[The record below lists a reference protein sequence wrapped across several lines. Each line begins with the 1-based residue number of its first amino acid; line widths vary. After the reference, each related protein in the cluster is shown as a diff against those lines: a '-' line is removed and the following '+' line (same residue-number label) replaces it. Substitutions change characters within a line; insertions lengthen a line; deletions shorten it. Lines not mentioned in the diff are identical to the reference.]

1 MSRVFGPAKARAT
14 VKTTITAKA
23 KNPGHVIIMCSLVLL
38 CMFCV
43 FLRIFVRFCMV
54 LHVFACFW
62 WFLCSRGDLGRS
74 WGTLG
79 HSRVDLGRSWDALG
93 RSWGALGSSW
103 GAPGRSWGAL
113 GRSWGALGAMLALS
127 CKKTSKQSKR
137 IRKFG
142 FNLGGKMEPKS
153 LKIDVKS
160 QYVFR
165 HLFFT
170 IFFNFS
176 LILEV
181 EFRWFFDGFLD
192 LKRKRRFCK
201 N

>member
-14 VKTTITAKA
+14 VKTNITAKA
-23 KNPGHVIIMCSLVLL
+23 KNPGRVIIMCSLVLL

-127 CKKTSKQSKR
+127 CKKTSKNHEKTA
-137 IRKFG
+137 KFEP
-142 FNLGGKMEPKS
+142 NLGGKMEPKS

>member
-14 VKTTITAKA
+14 VKTNITAKA
-23 KNPGHVIIMCSLVLL
+23 KNPGRVIIMCSLVLL

-54 LHVFACFW
+54 FHVFACFW
-62 WFLCSRGDLGRS
+62 LFLCSRGDLGRS

-127 CKKTSKQSKR
+127 CKKTSKNHEKTA
-137 IRKFG
+137 KFEP
-142 FNLGGKMEPKS
+142 NLGGKMEPKS

>member
-14 VKTTITAKA
+14 VKTNITAKA
-23 KNPGHVIIMCSLVLL
+23 KNPGRVIIMCSLVLL

-54 LHVFACFW
+54 FHVFACFW
-62 WFLCSRGDLGRS
+62 LFLCSRGDLGRS

-113 GRSWGALGAMLALS
+113 GAMLALS
-127 CKKTSKQSKR
+127 CKKTSKNHEKTA
-137 IRKFG
+137 KFEP
-142 FNLGGKMEPKS
+142 NLGGK
-153 LKIDVKS
+153 IS
-160 QYVFR
+160 QN
-165 HLFFT
+165 H
-170 IFFNFS
+170 
-176 LILEV
+176 
-181 EFRWFFDGFLD
+181 
-192 LKRKRRFCK
+192 
-201 N
+201 

>member
-14 VKTTITAKA
+14 VKTNITAKA
-23 KNPGHVIIMCSLVLL
+23 KNPGRVIIMCSLVLL

-43 FLRIFVRFCMV
+43 FLRIFVRFFMV
-54 LHVFACFW
+54 FHVFACFW
-62 WFLCSRGDLGRS
+62 LFLCSRGDLGRS

-113 GRSWGALGAMLALS
+113 GAMLALS
-127 CKKTSKQSKR
+127 CKKTSKNHEKT
-137 IRKFG
+137 RKFG

-160 QYVFR
+160 QFVCRHVFLTFFFQFFSDFWIQISMVFR
-165 HLFFT
+165 S
-170 IFFNFS
+170 IFGLKAKTS
-176 LILEV
+176 IL
-181 EFRWFFDGFLD
+181 
-192 LKRKRRFCK
+192 
-201 N
+201 

>member
-14 VKTTITAKA
+14 VKANITAKA
-23 KNPGHVIIMCSLVLL
+23 KNPGRVIIMCSLVLL

-54 LHVFACFW
+54 FHVFACFW
-62 WFLCSRGDLGRS
+62 LFLCSRGDLGRS

-113 GRSWGALGAMLALS
+113 GRSRGALGALWGRSSVDSSNMGWDRHLGPSPGPSDFRLDPQ
-127 CKKTSKQSKR
+127 TFTLDLHLNLR
-137 IRKFG
+137 TFTWTFG
-142 FNLGGKMEPKS
+142 FSPGPS
-153 LKIDVKS
+153 PA
-160 QYVFR
+160 
-165 HLFFT
+165 
-170 IFFNFS
+170 
-176 LILEV
+176 
-181 EFRWFFDGFLD
+181 
-192 LKRKRRFCK
+192 
-201 N
+201 

>member
-14 VKTTITAKA
+14 VKTNITAKA
-23 KNPGHVIIMCSLVLL
+23 KNPGRVIIMCSLVLL

-54 LHVFACFW
+54 FHVFACFW
-62 WFLCSRGDLGRS
+62 LFLCSRGDLGRS

-127 CKKTSKQSKR
+127 CKKTSKITKI
-137 IRKFG
+137 IRNFG
-142 FNLGGKMEPKS
+142 PTWEAKW
-153 LKIDVKS
+153 S
-160 QYVFR
+160 QN
-165 HLFFT
+165 H
-170 IFFNFS
+170 
-176 LILEV
+176 
-181 EFRWFFDGFLD
+181 
-192 LKRKRRFCK
+192 
-201 N
+201 